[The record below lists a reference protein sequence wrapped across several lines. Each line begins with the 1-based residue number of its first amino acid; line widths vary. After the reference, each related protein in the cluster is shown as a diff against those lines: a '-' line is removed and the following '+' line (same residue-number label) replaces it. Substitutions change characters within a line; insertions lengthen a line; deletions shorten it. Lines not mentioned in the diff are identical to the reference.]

1 MGRYSN
7 YDTIALVLG
16 PFSVSGAPKSSLGDV
31 YGIDFTASLA
41 KAGSVTLTASFGPQ
55 GRNFDSELSVAGAV
69 EGVRRVIE
77 ERAVRFQ

>member
-1 MGRYSN
+1 MGRYSD
-7 YDTIALVLG
+7 YDTVALVLG
-16 PFSVSGAPKSSLGDV
+16 PFSVSGAPKSNLGDV
-31 YGIDFTASLA
+31 YDIDFSATLP